1 MPNRGCD
8 AARGREG
15 IEGVGTSDA
24 ALVRRVRAGDT
35 AAYAELV
42 ARYRDRLGRY
52 ALHMLGNREDAEE
65 ALQDAFVRAYRSLAR
80 CDDPERF
87 GAWLYGILVN
97 RCRTTGARAAR
108 RARRFVSDP
117 TALETTPLPGPAE
130 QTEWDDIVR
139 WALARLAPE
148 AREAFLLKH
157 VEELEYEDI
166 AQLTGAGISALKM
179 RVKRAREQLQAIL
192 REAEHV

>member
-1 MPNRGCD
+1 ME
-8 AARGREG
+8 A
-15 IEGVGTSDA
+15 SDA
-24 ALVRRVRAGDT
+24 DLVRRVRAGD
-35 AAYAELV
+35 AGAYGALV

-52 ALHMLGNREDAEE
+52 AVHMIGDREDAEE
-65 ALQDAFVRAYRSLAR
+65 ALQDAFVRGYRSLAR

-108 RARRFVSDP
+108 RRRIFVRDEG
-117 TALETTPLPGPAE
+117 ALNGAAHPA
-130 QTEWDDIVR
+130 QTESLDWDDAVGR
-139 WALARLAPE
+139 ALARLGPE
-148 AREAFLLKH
+148 YREAFLLKH
-157 VEELEYEDI
+157 VEDLEYEEI

-179 RVKRAREQLQAIL
+179 RVKRAREQLQVIL

>member
-1 MPNRGCD
+1 MPKVRCD

-15 IEGVGTSDA
+15 IRGVGTSDA

-35 AAYAELV
+35 DAYADLV

-80 CDDPERF
+80 CEDPERF

-97 RCRTTGARAAR
+97 RCRTAGARAAR
-108 RARRFVSDP
+108 RARRFIDDP
-117 TALETTPLPGPAE
+117 GALENARLPGPDG
-130 QTEWDDIVR
+130 QVEWDDAVR

-148 AREAFLLKH
+148 SREAFLLKH
-157 VEELEYEDI
+157 VEELEYEDM
-166 AQLTGAGISALKM
+166 ARLTGVGVSALKM
-179 RVKRAREQLQAIL
+179 RVKRAREHLQVML
-192 REAEHV
+192 NEAKHV